1 MNKMNNANIHPV
13 ILCGGSGTRLWPVS
27 RAAFPKQ
34 FVKLYGEGSLF
45 QQAASRLSAEGFAD
59 PLIVTS
65 DPFRFTAQEQL
76 NDIGIQ
82 HSAIMLE
89 PEGRNTAPAVLAASL
104 WAVQRDPNAVL
115 LIASSDHVVSDPAA
129 FRNAVKAALPA
140 ALSGNIVTFGI
151 RPDRPETGYGY
162 LELEEK
168 DVEVCAPLKR
178 FVEKPDLADAK
189 TMLAAGTYLW
199 NAGIFLFRAD
209 TILEAF
215 QKYEPSMVTHA
226 EAAMRNSKQDLG
238 FLRLDP
244 EAWSRLKSISI
255 DYAIMEKADNLSV
268 MPYNGDWSDLGSW
281 SAVAD
286 QSAEAADEN
295 GNLVSNTAIA
305 IDCHNSLLRTEDE
318 GPRLIGIGLEDMVAV
333 ATGDAVLLAH
343 KDQSQRVRE
352 AVDLLKKEGAKE
364 ATEFSRD
371 FRPWGWF
378 ESLAMGA
385 RFQVKRIVVKP
396 GGILSLQS
404 HKFRAEHWIVV
415 EGKAKVT
422 IGDDVKLVSE
432 NQSVYVPLGAIHRL
446 ENPGDVPMVLI
457 EVQTGSYLGE
467 DDIIRHEDVYAR
479 T

>member
-34 FVKLYGEGSLF
+34 FVKLHGDGSLF
-45 QQAASRLSAEGFAD
+45 QQAASRLSGEGFAD

-65 DPFRFTAQEQL
+65 APFRFTAQEQL

-82 HSAIMLE
+82 HSAIILE

-104 WAVQRDPNAVL
+104 WAAQRDPNALL

-151 RPDRPETGYGY
+151 RPDWPETGYGY

-168 DVEVCAPLKR
+168 DDEVCAPLKR
-178 FVEKPDLADAK
+178 FVEKPDLADAEA
-189 TMLAAGTYLW
+189 MLAVGTYLW

-209 TILEAF
+209 TMLEAF

-226 EAAMRNSKQDLG
+226 EAAIRNSKKDLG

-244 EAWSRLKSISI
+244 EAWSQLPSISI

-268 MPYNGDWSDLGSW
+268 MPYNGHWSDLGSW

-286 QSAEAADEN
+286 QSAETADEQ
-295 GNLVSNTAIA
+295 GNVVSNSAIA

-415 EGKAKVT
+415 EGTAKVT

>member
-1 MNKMNNANIHPV
+1 MIQPV
-13 ILCGGSGTRLWPVS
+13 ILSGGSGSRLWPVS

-34 FVKLYGEGSLF
+34 FVQLYGKESLF
-45 QQAASRLSAEGFAD
+45 QQSAVRFSGNGFSA
-59 PLIVTS
+59 PIVITAEQ
-65 DPFRFTAQEQL
+65 FRFTIAQQL
-76 NDIGIQ
+76 QFVEIQ
-82 HSAIMLE
+82 PHSIVLE
-89 PEGRNTAPAVLAASL
+89 PSGRNTAAAVLIAAL
-104 WAVQRDPNAVL
+104 AVAERDQSGL
-115 LIASSDHVVSDPAA
+115 LLVSPSDHVIPNDEG
-129 FRNAVKAALPA
+129 FRAIVREATVLAQDG
-140 ALSGNIVTFGI
+140 SIVTFGI
-151 RPDRPETGYGY
+151 APKRPETGYGY
-162 LELEEK
+162 LQLGDQMQGACRK
-168 DVEVCAPLKR
+168 LIR
-178 FVEKPDLADAK
+178 FVEKPDALSAQH
-189 TMLAAGTYLW
+189 MVMSGNYLW
-199 NAGIFLFRAD
+199 NAGIFMFRAD
-209 TILEAF
+209 VMLSAF
-215 QKYEPSMVTHA
+215 EEHAPEMIEPA
-226 EAAMRNSKQDLG
+226 KAALSLAKMDLD
-238 FLRLDP
+238 FVRLD
-244 EAWSRLKSISI
+244 EALWSKLPSVSI

-268 MPYNGDWSDLGSW
+268 MPYNGHWSDLGSW

-286 QSAEAADEN
+286 QSAETADEQ
-295 GNLVSNTAIA
+295 GNVVSNSAIA
-305 IDCHNSLLRTEDE
+305 IGCHNSLLRTEDE

-415 EGKAKVT
+415 EGTAKVT

>member
-34 FVKLYGEGSLF
+34 FVKLHGDGSLF
-45 QQAASRLSAEGFAD
+45 QQASSRLSGEGFYD

-65 DPFRFTAQEQL
+65 VPFRFTAQEQL

-82 HSAIMLE
+82 HSGIMLE

-104 WAVQRDPNAVL
+104 LAAQRDPNAVL

-129 FRNAVKAALPA
+129 FRDAVKAALPS

-178 FVEKPDLADAK
+178 FVEKPDLADAEA
-189 TMLAAGTYLW
+189 MLAAGTYLW

-215 QKYEPSMVTHA
+215 QKYEPNMVTHA
-226 EAAMRNSKQDLG
+226 EAAIRNSKQDLG

-244 EAWSRLKSISI
+244 EAWSRLNSISI

-268 MPYNGDWSDLGSW
+268 MPYNGHWSDLGSW

-295 GNLVSNTAIA
+295 GNVVSNSAIA

-415 EGKAKVT
+415 EGTAKVT